1 MKVMIEKVVPGHIC
15 AAFFELLELHHE
27 AFFDC
32 LSRSRLS
39 PQNAESLVRLTTA
52 VPIQDGVLAWFS
64 VVTILGFR
72 SRRLAL
78 LRLGLGLAEKNL
90 LHASLDVLISCAVR
104 THALP

>member
-52 VPIQDGVLAWFS
+52 VPI
-64 VVTILGFR
+64 LGFR

-90 LHASLDVLISCAVR
+90 LH
-104 THALP
+104 THPWMY